1 MPDSTNKLLLYKL
14 KTPISE
20 IRLLNLLL
28 NVKTYPTKLTY
39 LLPPTEN
46 LNNKLLTYLKLLLK
60 LMLESKTSKD
70 RLLPL
75 LLITKDL
82 TNKYMI

>member
-1 MPDSTNKLLLYKL
+1 MPDSTKMLLLYKL
-14 KTPISE
+14 KTLISE
-20 IRLLNLLL
+20 IKLPNLLP

-60 LMLESKTSKD
+60 LMLESKNSKD
-70 RLLPL
+70 KLPPL
-75 LLITKDL
+75 LLTTTDL
-82 TNKYMI
+82 TNKYTI